1 MKKYLILLGLFTSLS
16 ANAALLKSYDFDGG
30 LTDTLSNGNTLIA
43 SGGSVVGGRY
53 DFTNNQGLKLT
64 SALAD
69 TSDYGIEIKMQINDS
84 LGGFNKVIDF
94 QDLTSDNG
102 LYFLAGKLNFY
113 ALSGSV
119 GSSLTLNTDF
129 TVGLARSGGMLE
141 LFLNGT
147 SLWSGADSTGYGISA
162 SNILNFFEDDNATNQ
177 NESFA
182 GSVDFIR
189 IHDDASTFGSMIT
202 PPNAVP
208 VPAAL
213 IMFAPALLG
222 FLGFRRKTQA

>member
-30 LTDTLSNGNTLIA
+30 LTDTLSNGSDLIA
-43 SGGSVVGGRY
+43 SGGTVTGGRY
-53 DFTNNQGLKLT
+53 DFTDNQGLKLT
-64 SALAD
+64 SALAN
-69 TSDYGIEIKMQINDS
+69 TSDYAIEIKMQVNDS
-84 LGGFNKVIDF
+84 VGGFNKVIDF
-94 QDLTSDNG
+94 SELASDTG
-102 LYFLAGKLNFY
+102 LYILSGKLNFFG
-113 ALSGSV
+113 AGGNV
-119 GSSLTLNTDF
+119 GSLTLNTDF
-129 TVGLARSGGMLE
+129 TVGLARSGGNLE

-147 SLWSGADSTGYGISA
+147 SLWSGADSTGHGISA

-189 IHDDASTFGSMIT
+189 IHDDASTFGSVIA

-213 IMFAPALLG
+213 FMFAPALLG
-222 FLGFRRKTQA
+222 FLGLRRKTQA

>member
-202 PPNAVP
+202 SPNAVP